1 MMVCLRSLSLLLKKN
16 HSDSFILFPATDDRP
31 WDNAD
36 IFEETASFASVER
49 AAP

>member
-1 MMVCLRSLSLLLKKN
+1 MMACLKSPSLLLRKN

-36 IFEETASFASVER
+36 IFEAMSSFASVER